1 LDDQAN
7 SSTVNPRA
15 QAHFWVEIR
24 SPFRLIPRWT
34 RLCRPLDLLCLYHER
49 IEALVREQAGVKFDR
64 MAEPGKLVLVA
75 AR

>member
-1 LDDQAN
+1 VLHF
-7 SSTVNPRA
+7 SFES
-15 QAHFWVEIR
+15 AHYK
-24 SPFRLIPRWT
+24 
-34 RLCRPLDLLCLYHER
+34 CRPLDLLCLYHER

>member
-1 LDDQAN
+1 MALALPQ
-7 SSTVNPRA
+7 
-15 QAHFWVEIR
+15 
-24 SPFRLIPRWT
+24 
-34 RLCRPLDLLCLYHER
+34 CRPLDLLCLYHER